1 MSGNEAKVLL
11 DLNYPGFQGELFD
24 LDVAELKKTFKTLKK
39 LRILTWN
46 EVFRDHGLKWE
57 ELKSVQGKFT
67 VRLSQSYRAV
77 VVRDGAF
84 MRFQS
89 LHQDHDGAY
98 GKK

>member
-1 MSGNEAKVLL
+1 MSGNDAKVLL
-11 DLNYPGFQGELFD
+11 DLNYPGFQSELFD
-24 LDVAELKKTFKTLKK
+24 LDVSEVKKVLKTLKK
-39 LRILTWN
+39 VKSLPWN
-46 EVFRDHGLKWE
+46 EVIRDNGLKWE
-57 ELKSVQGKFT
+57 ELKSVPGKFT
-67 VRLSQSYRAV
+67 IRLSQSYRAV